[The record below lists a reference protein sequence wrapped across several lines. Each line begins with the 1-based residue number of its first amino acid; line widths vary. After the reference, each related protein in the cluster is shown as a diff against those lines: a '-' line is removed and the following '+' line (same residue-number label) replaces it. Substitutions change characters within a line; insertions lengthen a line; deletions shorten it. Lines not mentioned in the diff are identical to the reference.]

1 MSFAARIARYA
12 LMLGSLLLGSL
23 LLAGC
28 ATTALER
35 APGPGNEEAWT
46 ERKAWLQGM
55 DRWTLDG
62 RTAIAAY
69 DEGWNASILWRQRG
83 TLMDVNLS
91 GPLGFGSARVTGTAE
106 VLTVET
112 SDGETFVTTDPE
124 SDLYWQ
130 LGWTAPLD
138 RMRYWVL
145 GLPGP
150 GPVTSMKLDGA
161 GRITELKQGRWTVD
175 FTDFLAV
182 TAADGSQRA
191 LPRKLTML
199 RENVRIRLVVSEW
212 TLEDSGDS
220 AR

>member
-1 MSFAARIARYA
+1 MRISIPA
-12 LMLGSLLLGSL
+12 LILAGVLLS
-23 LLAGC
+23 GC
-28 ATTALER
+28 ATTKPVAR
-35 APGPGNEEAWT
+35 TPGPADEEAW
-46 ERKAWLQGM
+46 ELRKSWLETL

-83 TLMDVNLS
+83 TLLDVNLS
-91 GPLGFGSARVTGTAE
+91 GPLGFGSARVTGTPE

-175 FTDFLAV
+175 FTDFIEVQAL
-182 TAADGSQRA
+182 DGRNRV
-191 LPRKLTML
+191 LPRKLTMS

-212 TLEDSGDS
+212 TLEDPAVGSED
-220 AR
+220 

>member
-1 MSFAARIARYA
+1 MRRLATLAIA
-12 LMLGSLLLGSL
+12 LMLGNL

-28 ATTALER
+28 ATTKPVER
-35 APGPGNEEAWT
+35 TPGPANTEAW
-46 ERKAWLQGM
+46 ESRKSWLEGL

-161 GRITELKQGRWTVD
+161 GRIAELKQGRWTVD
-175 FTDFLAV
+175 FADFLAV
-182 TAADGSQRA
+182 AAPDGSQRA
-191 LPRKLTML
+191 LPRKLTMF

-212 TLEDSGDS
+212 TLEDSRVDTE
-220 AR
+220 